1 MKRILITSFMIFSFV
16 TIGLSV
22 TAVAERDH
30 TIGEVLERIEKHE
43 KNGDRQDL
51 IDLLRCLWVP
61 AVEYVNDYDKF
72 IAEGVFDDIEEATY
86 GDRLDVIRVL
96 DPMIDSKDSILR
108 GEVAAALAYY
118 GYPPAKQWL
127 RDFPDGPQKAIF
139 FAILDHKRAYR
150 WAIDQ
155 LKIADIKERS
165 GENDLLVERMAY
177 LNLIFYLAEPASLPF
192 LDGLLVSAADEK
204 IKDRAKMAKDRILEL
219 HPEIK

>member
-1 MKRILITSFMIFSFV
+1 MIFSFV